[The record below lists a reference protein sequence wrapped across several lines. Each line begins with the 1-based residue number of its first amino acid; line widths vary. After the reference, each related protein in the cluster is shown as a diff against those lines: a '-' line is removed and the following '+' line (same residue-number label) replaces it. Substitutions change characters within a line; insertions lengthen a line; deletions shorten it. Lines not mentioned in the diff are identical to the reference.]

1 MAKKM
6 YHSDHQAK
14 HHAKMHESHPLHTSR
29 LQSHIQEHDYDE
41 TGLCKEIINKPMHVD
56 GKGLTMLMA
65 HPMQQNL
72 MNKWKQMFVKLKVKP
87 GKNL

>member
-1 MAKKM
+1 M

-41 TGLCKEIINKPMHVD
+41 TGLCKEIINKSMHVD
-56 GKGLTMLMA
+56 GKGFNHA
-65 HPMQQNL
+65 YGSSHAAEFDE
-72 MNKWKQMFVKLKVKP
+72 QMEADVRYLEVKP
-87 GKNL
+87 GKKLANR